1 MRHNRAHAVSFAAI
15 AAASLAASASASFVT
30 VQCPGVGAG
39 RKVSVTHGGT
49 VRNVFAG
56 QIMLNLTNSGGALNG
71 SWKSFCTELSQ
82 YIYVNGAAQ
91 QYEVVAV
98 SQVPNPGPG
107 MGQARADAIARM
119 FSIANGTQ
127 YGTNA
132 DFAAAFQIAVWEV
145 SNDFDGTAAS
155 LSLAAGNLQGPS
167 LSAEIVGNM
176 ASLFAAAADTS
187 GLMANIIGL
196 GNANFQDQIIDPSA
210 AIPTPGALAML
221 GLAGLIGLRR
231 RRK

>member
-1 MRHNRAHAVSFAAI
+1 MRTISAPVVAFL
-15 AAASLAASASASFVT
+15 AAAAFSASASAEFVT

-39 RKVSVTHGGT
+39 RSVSVTHGGT

-56 QIMLNLTNSGGALNG
+56 QILLNLTNSSSGALNG

-91 QYEVVAV
+91 TYQVLSVSEV
-98 SQVPNPGPG
+98 PIPGPA

-119 FSIANGTQ
+119 FNYAGGTQ
-127 YGTNA
+127 YGANA
-132 DFAAAFQIAVWEV
+132 DLAAAFQIAVWEV
-145 SNDFDGTAAS
+145 SNDYDGTAAS
-155 LSLAAGNLQGPS
+155 LSLSAGNLQGPS
-167 LSAEIVGNM
+167 LAAAIVGNVNT
-176 ASLFAAAADTS
+176 LLAAAANTS
-187 GLMANIIGL
+187 GFGSQLIGL
-196 GNANFQDQIIDPSA
+196 GNTSYQDQIIDPTA

-221 GLAGLIGLRR
+221 GCAGLIGIGR

>member
-39 RKVSVTHGGT
+39 RNVSVTHGGT

-119 FSIANGTQ
+119 FSIA
-127 YGTNA
+127 
-132 DFAAAFQIAVWEV
+132 
-145 SNDFDGTAAS
+145 TARSTA
-155 LSLAAGNLQGPS
+155 
-167 LSAEIVGNM
+167 
-176 ASLFAAAADTS
+176 
-187 GLMANIIGL
+187 
-196 GNANFQDQIIDPSA
+196 
-210 AIPTPGALAML
+210 PTPTSPPRSRSRCGRSRTTSTEP
-221 GLAGLIGLRR
+221 RR
-231 RRK
+231 A

>member
-1 MRHNRAHAVSFAAI
+1 M
-15 AAASLAASASASFVT
+15 
-30 VQCPGVGAG
+30 
-39 RKVSVTHGGT
+39 
-49 VRNVFAG
+49 
-56 QIMLNLTNSGGALNG
+56 
-71 SWKSFCTELSQ
+71 
-82 YIYVNGAAQ
+82 
-91 QYEVVAV
+91 
-98 SQVPNPGPG
+98 
-107 MGQARADAIARM
+107 
-119 FSIANGTQ
+119 
-127 YGTNA
+127 
-132 DFAAAFQIAVWEV
+132 WEV